1 MKKLIMITMVL
12 VLATA
17 AFSQHFTPVWS
28 GGALNPMTI
37 TVTDATLN
45 SVALQAGDEIA
56 VFDGSYC
63 VGSFLLTE
71 PISPTN
77 NGTYIYITCSKD
89 DPDTPGVDGYTVG
102 NTISYKYYDASDD
115 VELDDIDVTFPY
127 SPNYQFEAFS
137 ENETAIVALS
147 KPSVVSYTVTTL
159 SSPANGG
166 TTSGGGVFTS
176 GTQITLLAQ
185 PNTGFSFVN
194 WTDNG
199 AVVSSS
205 ASYSFVVTEDITLQ
219 ANFIPISNQD
229 ISLISYQA
237 VVRDETSAI
246 VTNSDVGFKLIIRN
260 DSNQGSIVYSET
272 HTVTT
277 NDFGLVN
284 LFLGNGSQT
293 SATTY
298 SSVDWSDGP
307 CFLEIQ
313 LDIENSGT
321 YTTMGTQQMV
331 AVPFSNYSTTSSQAK
346 SLQLQ
351 SPNGTVYQINVLDD
365 GTIVATPL

>member
-1 MKKLIMITMVL
+1 MVL
-12 VLATA
+12 GMATA
-17 AFSQHFTPVWS
+17 AFAQHFTPVWS

-63 VGSFLLTE
+63 VGSFQLTE
-71 PISPTN
+71 PITPANS
-77 NGTYIYITCSKD
+77 GTYVYVTCSKD
-89 DPDTPGVDGYTVG
+89 DPDTPEVDGFTVG
-102 NTISYKYYDASDD
+102 NAISYKYYDASDD
-115 VELDDIDVTFPY
+115 VELDGIDVAFPY
-127 SPNYQFEAFS
+127 APNYQFAVFT

-147 KPSVVSYTVTTL
+147 KTSVVTYTVTTV
-159 SSPANGG
+159 SSPAEGG
-166 TTSGGGVFTS
+166 TTSGGGIFTS
-176 GTQITLLAQ
+176 GTQTTLLAQ
-185 PNTGFSFVN
+185 PNAGFSFMN
-194 WTDNG
+194 WTNNG
-199 AVVSSS
+199 VIVSSS
-205 ASYSFVVTEDITLQ
+205 ASYSLVVTEDITLQ

-229 ISLISYQA
+229 VSLISYQA

-246 VTNSDVGFKLIIRN
+246 VTNTDVGFNLIIRK
-260 DSNQGSIVYSET
+260 DSNEGSIVYSET
-272 HTVTT
+272 HAVTT

-284 LFLGNGSQT
+284 LFIGNGSQT

-298 SSVDWSDGP
+298 SAIDWSDGP
-307 CFLEIQ
+307 YFLEIQ

-321 YTTMGTQQMV
+321 YTAMGTQQMV

-351 SPNGTVYQINVLDD
+351 SPNGTVYQITVHDD